1 MKSRIILIV
10 LLCVCII
17 VGIIFLLNRNVT
29 EEKNTSYNTT
39 ENMSINTS
47 IENYTNAVNNESN
60 TNMVNNESNMNLVNN
75 ESENK
80 MVSNIKVIVD
90 GKKYNA
96 KIEEN
101 ETAQTLVKMLPL
113 ELKMTELN
121 GNEKYIYLDKTLPT
135 NSYSP
140 KHIEV
145 GDIMLYGND
154 CLVVFYKS
162 FDTPYSYTKI
172 GHIENF
178 VNLGT
183 KDVVVK
189 FER

>member
-1 MKSRIILIV
+1 MKSKIILIM

-17 VGIIFLLNRNVT
+17 VGIVFLLNRKDKK
-29 EEKNTSYNTT
+29 EKNISSNIT

-47 IENYTNAVNNESN
+47 IENYTNTVNNESN
-60 TNMVNNESNMNLVNN
+60 TNLVNN

-101 ETAQTLVKMLPL
+101 ETAQSLVNMLPL
-113 ELKMTELN
+113 ELNMSELN

-140 KHIEV
+140 KHIEI

-178 VNLGT
+178 VNLGS

>member
-1 MKSRIILIV
+1 MTTMDAINNRVSQRA
-10 LLCVCII
+10 
-17 VGIIFLLNRNVT
+17 FL
-29 EEKNTSYNTT
+29 
-39 ENMSINTS
+39 
-47 IENYTNAVNNESN
+47 
-60 TNMVNNESNMNLVNN
+60 
-75 ESENK
+75 NK
-80 MVSNIKVIVD
+80 KIDREFAYKVIVN
-90 GKKYNA
+90 GKTYNA

-101 ETAQTLVKMLPL
+101 KTAQSFVNMLPL
-113 ELKMTELN
+113 ELNMSELN

-145 GDIMLYGND
+145 GDKMLYGND

-172 GHIENF
+172 GHIDNF
-178 VNLGT
+178 VDLGN
-183 KDVVVK
+183 KNIVVK

>member
-29 EEKNTSYNTT
+29 EEKNTSYNPT
-39 ENMSINTS
+39 ENITINTS
-47 IENYTNAVNNESN
+47 SENYTNTGDNESN
-60 TNMVNNESNMNLVNN
+60 TNLVNN

-80 MVSNIKVIVD
+80 MVSNIKVIVG
-90 GKKYNA
+90 GKTYNA

-101 ETAQTLVKMLPL
+101 ETAQSLVNMLPL
-113 ELKMTELN
+113 ELNMSELN